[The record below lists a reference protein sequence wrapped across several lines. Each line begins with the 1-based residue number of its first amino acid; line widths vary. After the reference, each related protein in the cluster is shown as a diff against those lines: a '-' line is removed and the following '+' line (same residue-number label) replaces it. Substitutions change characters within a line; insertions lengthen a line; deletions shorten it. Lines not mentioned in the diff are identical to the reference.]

1 MGVIGAVASDYRIA
15 HPLIVRLLG
24 ALVAGLGAFVL
35 LLALVVGVL
44 GLPSAV
50 LGSGIVLAV
59 LALVAGGV
67 LLLRGVVIVRLD
79 DLGYRVR
86 LVRGAG
92 VTRARWADVED
103 AVAATVAGERCLV
116 LRLRDGSTTT
126 IPVRLLAG
134 NADDLARDLQA
145 HLDQGHGY
153 RRLT

>member
-1 MGVIGAVASDYRIA
+1 LGVIGAVASDYRIA
-15 HPLIVRLLG
+15 HALIVRLLG

-35 LLALVVGVL
+35 LLALVVGLL

-50 LGSGIVLAV
+50 LGTGIVLAV

-116 LRLRDGSTTT
+116 LRLRDGRTTT

>member
-1 MGVIGAVASDYRIA
+1 VASDYRIA
-15 HPLIVRLLG
+15 HALIVRLLG

-35 LLALVVGVL
+35 LLALVVGLL

-50 LGSGIVLAV
+50 LGTGIVLAV

>member
-1 MGVIGAVASDYRIA
+1 MASDYRIA
-15 HPLIVRLLG
+15 HALIVRLLG

-35 LLALVVGVL
+35 LLALVVGLL
-44 GLPSAV
+44 GLRSAV
-50 LGSGIVLAV
+50 LGTGIVLAV

>member
-1 MGVIGAVASDYRIA
+1 MASDYRIA
-15 HPLIVRLLG
+15 HALIVRLLG

-35 LLALVVGVL
+35 LLALVVGLL

-50 LGSGIVLAV
+50 LGTGIVLAV
-59 LALVAGGV
+59 LALVTGGV

-116 LRLRDGSTTT
+116 LRLRDGRTTT

>member
-1 MGVIGAVASDYRIA
+1 MASDYRIA
-15 HPLIVRLLG
+15 HALIVRLLG

-35 LLALVVGVL
+35 LLALVVGLL

-50 LGSGIVLAV
+50 LGTGIVLAV

-116 LRLRDGSTTT
+116 LRLRDGRTTT